1 MTSPNPKRQKEAFNL
16 IDALTKDAE
25 NVSVIHYFCESF
37 YDRPNG
43 ASPRITSI
51 AVRKLDTGQT
61 LSFSIHQVAEREG
74 IAFDDEDGVVIQ
86 RPRHARHEGRDGAF
100 AVPLAG
106 WSATLACD
114 SMLPDGQISD
124 FAVEPLPQRTIPVG
138 GLR

>member
-1 MTSPNPKRQKEAFNL
+1 MGCGDGLSWTHIL
-16 IDALTKDAE
+16 IWK
-25 NVSVIHYFCESF
+25 SRS
-37 YDRPNG
+37 
-43 ASPRITSI
+43 S
-51 AVRKLDTGQT
+51 
-61 LSFSIHQVAEREG
+61 
-74 IAFDDEDGVVIQ
+74 AFDDEDGVVIQ